1 MSTTS
6 DDFVDGSVLAGT
18 LSEVFTVDVT
28 AATGS
33 CTGCGRT
40 GAVAELRVY
49 GTEPGMVARCPG
61 CEQVVLRVVRTPTD
75 VWLDV
80 RGLVALRVPLA

>member
-1 MSTTS
+1 MSTTP

-28 AATGS
+28 AATGR
-33 CTGCGRT
+33 CTGCGRI

-49 GTEPGMVARCPG
+49 GTEPGMVARCPA
-61 CEQVVLRVVRTPTD
+61 CEQVVIRVVRTPAEL
-75 VWLDV
+75 WLDV
-80 RGLVALRVPLA
+80 RGLVALRVPLV